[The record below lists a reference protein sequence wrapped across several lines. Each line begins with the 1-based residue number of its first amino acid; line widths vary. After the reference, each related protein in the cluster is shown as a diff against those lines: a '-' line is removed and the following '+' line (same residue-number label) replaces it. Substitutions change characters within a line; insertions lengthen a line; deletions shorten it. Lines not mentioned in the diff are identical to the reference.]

1 MVLFKKRSYLP
12 FASLKDHPLICMR
25 FQPVVAVLSL
35 WLTIACPSLH
45 AAQQPKPTP
54 TPPPPQTGP
63 ACERTPIDS
72 APDGNMPWVDRAV
85 IASSG
90 SKPKGQLLLWYRS
103 PASSWYEALPL
114 GNGRLGAMVFG
125 GAEDECIQLNE
136 DTLWDGEPH
145 DASNPKALKALPEV
159 RKLLFEGKN
168 LEATDLAGK
177 NMLGLPHRI
186 KSYQTMGNL
195 YIECSG
201 AAKVTDYTRGLDLET
216 AVASVKYS
224 AEGIKF
230 EREVF
235 SSGPANV
242 IVARFNADKPGAL
255 SLKLTLKRY
264 QDAECIADPA
274 NPNAIVMNGQITP
287 KGNSPGLL
295 RFTASV
301 LAVNDGGHVTNA
313 GGVLTVEKA
322 NSVTLFIAGATNYRD
337 LGKGAPDASIDPA
350 KTCTAVLETA
360 SKKPYEALKAEH
372 IADHQKRFNRV
383 SLQLGPVNPVAEG
396 MDTIARLNA
405 FRQGQ
410 PDPSLAALYFQY
422 GRYLLAACSRPGGM
436 PANLQGLWAWRTINP
451 WNADFHSNINLQ
463 MNYWPAGPAN
473 LFDCQMPLFD
483 LMDSLVE
490 PGSITAKTQYNA
502 RGWVVHHLT
511 DAWGFTACADFVG
524 GIWPMG
530 AAWLAEHPW
539 EYYRFTGDKVFL
551 KERAWPLMKGSA
563 RFILDTLV
571 EAPAGTPV
579 AGRLVT
585 SPSYSPENNFVLP
598 DGKHACFTYGA
609 TMDME
614 IIQEL
619 LGNCV
624 EASKT
629 LDEDADFRAECE
641 SALKRLAPVRISPET
656 GRIMEWVEDYKE
668 VDPHHRHTSHL
679 YALHPASL
687 ISPDSTPELA
697 EAARKTLEARG
708 DSGTGWSLAWK
719 INMWTRLLDGDHAF
733 LLLSNLLKNKTLNNL
748 FDTHPPFQIDGNFGA
763 TAAIAEML
771 LQSQVRDQGVQ
782 VIHLLPALPHAWPEG
797 SVSGLRGR
805 GGFEVDET
813 WKAGSLTRARIVS
826 NLGGPVIVK
835 LGSKKARFETTPRQV
850 LSLDGSLSAN

>member
-1 MVLFKKRSYLP
+1 
-12 FASLKDHPLICMR
+12 
-25 FQPVVAVLSL
+25 
-35 WLTIACPSLH
+35 
-45 AAQQPKPTP
+45 
-54 TPPPPQTGP
+54 
-63 ACERTPIDS
+63 
-72 APDGNMPWVDRAV
+72 
-85 IASSG
+85 
-90 SKPKGQLLLWYRS
+90 
-103 PASSWYEALPL
+103 
-114 GNGRLGAMVFG
+114 
-125 GAEDECIQLNE
+125 
-136 DTLWDGEPH
+136 
-145 DASNPKALKALPEV
+145 
-159 RKLLFEGKN
+159 
-168 LEATDLAGK
+168 
-177 NMLGLPHRI
+177 
-186 KSYQTMGNL
+186 
-195 YIECSG
+195 
-201 AAKVTDYTRGLDLET
+201 
-216 AVASVKYS
+216 
-224 AEGIKF
+224 
-230 EREVF
+230 
-235 SSGPANV
+235 
-242 IVARFNADKPGAL
+242 
-255 SLKLTLKRY
+255 
-264 QDAECIADPA
+264 
-274 NPNAIVMNGQITP
+274 
-287 KGNSPGLL
+287 
-295 RFTASV
+295 
-301 LAVNDGGHVTNA
+301 
-313 GGVLTVEKA
+313 
-322 NSVTLFIAGATNYRD
+322 
-337 LGKGAPDASIDPA
+337 
-350 KTCTAVLETA
+350 
-360 SKKPYEALKAEH
+360 
-372 IADHQKRFNRV
+372 
-383 SLQLGPVNPVAEG
+383 
-396 MDTIARLNA
+396 
-405 FRQGQ
+405 
-410 PDPSLAALYFQY
+410 
-422 GRYLLAACSRPGGM
+422 
-436 PANLQGLWAWRTINP
+436 
-451 WNADFHSNINLQ
+451 
-463 MNYWPAGPAN
+463 
-473 LFDCQMPLFD
+473 
-483 LMDSLVE
+483 
-490 PGSITAKTQYNA
+490 
-502 RGWVVHHLT
+502 
-511 DAWGFTACADFVG
+511 
-524 GIWPMG
+524 MG

-835 LGSKKARFETTPRQV
+835 LGSKKARFETTPGQV
-850 LSLDGSLSAN
+850 LSLDGFLSAN